1 MRSQISDHLQKQIV
15 ALWFACTREIG
26 SLVHVT
32 LPVAAWICVAGAGN
46 GTLNCD
52 IVWQAQHQCDIWW
65 QAQSIEAS
73 W

>member
-1 MRSQISDHLQKQIV
+1 MD
-15 ALWFACTREIG
+15 ALERARVRLYTWNWLACTREIG

-32 LPVAAWICVAGAGN
+32 LPVAAWICVAAAGN
-46 GTLNCD
+46 GMLNCD
-52 IVWQAQHQCDIWW
+52 VVWQAQHQCDIWW